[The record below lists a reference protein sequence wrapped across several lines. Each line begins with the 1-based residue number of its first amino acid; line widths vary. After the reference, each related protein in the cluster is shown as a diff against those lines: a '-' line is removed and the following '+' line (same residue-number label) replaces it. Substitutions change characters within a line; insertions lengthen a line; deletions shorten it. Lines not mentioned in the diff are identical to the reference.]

1 MVAPGVSKPGTST
14 DQLTETVDIYP
25 TLTDLAGL
33 GKPVTPQPIDGLN
46 LIPVIN
52 DTEKRIRYH
61 AYHAFP
67 RGKYLGRAIRTD
79 RYRMVE
85 WKNRNDANDVL
96 YELYD
101 YKLDPLETKNV
112 AKEQPKVLARMK
124 EILAKHPAA
133 K

>member
-1 MVAPGVSKPGTST
+1 MNLCDFLCKKGRQCSPF
-14 DQLTETVDIYP
+14 
-25 TLTDLAGL
+25 
-33 GKPVTPQPIDGLN
+33 PV
-46 LIPVIN
+46 
-52 DTEKRIRYH
+52 YH
-61 AYHAFP
+61 VYHVFP